1 MSRPAISVVLPC
13 YNAAATLPQALESLL
28 RQTRSDFEFIAADD
42 GSTDETPRMLRRY
55 ARRDHRV
62 LPLFLPRCGI
72 AGALNQG
79 LERASGRYIAR
90 MDADDLS
97 LPKRLEEQARYL
109 EEHPGIGLVG
119 CRVVFGGDRAEN
131 RGYALYVDW
140 QNQLLDPETI
150 RANRFVESPFA
161 HPSIMFR
168 TELVPRLGGYRQ
180 GPFPEDYELLLRWM
194 EQGVAMA
201 KLDRELLVWN
211 DPPDR
216 LSRTDGSFSRWAFHA
231 TKAPYLARWLRV
243 NNPFHP
249 SVHILGA
256 GRLARRRI
264 ALLERQGI
272 RIRAFVDSDPK
283 KAGRLVRGRP
293 VLPPKDLP
301 PPGEGFCLSYV
312 GTRRDRE
319 SALAYLHHRG
329 HRPERD
335 YLPAA

>member
-13 YNAAATLPQALESLL
+13 YNAAATLPQAMESLL
-28 RQTRSDFEFIAADD
+28 NQTCEDFEVLAVDD
-42 GSTDETPRMLRRY
+42 GSTDETPRILQRFAGADRRIIPLL
-55 ARRDHRV
+55 
-62 LPLFLPRCGI
+62 LPHGGI
-72 AGALNQG
+72 ASALNAG
-79 LERASGRYIAR
+79 LERARGRYIAR
-90 MDADDLS
+90 MDADDES
-97 LPKRLEEQARYL
+97 LPQRLEQQARYL

-119 CRVVFGGDRAEN
+119 CRVIYGGEREAN
-131 RGYALYVDW
+131 RGYALHVDW
-140 QNQLLDPETI
+140 LNELLEPESI

-168 TELVPRLGGYRQ
+168 AELPIRLGGYRQ

-194 EQGVAMA
+194 EHGVAMA

-216 LSRTDGSFSRWAFHA
+216 LSRTDRRLDRWAFHA
-231 TKAPYLARWLRV
+231 VKAPYLARWLRE

-249 SVHILGA
+249 FVHILGA

-272 RIRAFVDSDPK
+272 RVQAFLDSDPK

-293 VLPPKDLP
+293 VLSSEDLP
-301 PPGEGFCLSYV
+301 PPGRCFCLSYV
-312 GTRRDRE
+312 GARHDRE
-319 SALAYLHHRG
+319 ATLAYLHHRG

-335 YLPAA
+335 FLSAA